1 MFTAGE
7 SQSWDL
13 NPDRQARVSRI
24 SGFTCTSSEEG
35 DPGGHLL
42 GYLTTGGSPFV
53 FFSMPRLTSVSP
65 NFSTLPPRLRC
76 PQCCGVFCPCSPPP
90 TPRGRS
96 SEPQGPAALQS
107 PHIPPGLTAFTRG
120 YSPYPRRLCCLWAG
134 SSSQSQ
140 SGAVES
146 QAFLDFSKS
155 FMPAPPTPTLP
166 ALRLLKAQPTV
177 SEFNGK

>member
-35 DPGGHLL
+35 NPGGHLL

-107 PHIPPGLTAFTRG
+107 PHIPPGLTAFTRC

-155 FMPAPPTPTLP
+155 FMPAPSPQHC
-166 ALRLLKAQPTV
+166 QP
-177 SEFNGK
+177 